1 MRFNNTSHQIE
12 GVKDFPCTF
21 IMIFHI
27 RDNKLC
33 ATVEMRS
40 NDIICGL
47 VHDLPSFTLF
57 QYLMFLR
64 LREAKYSDLELG
76 TYTHI
81 DNSLHVYERDFELVK
96 NRIGS

>member
-1 MRFNNTSHQIE
+1 MRFNNTSHQVD

-57 QYLMFLR
+57 QYLMLLR
-64 LREAKYSDLELG
+64 LREAKYTDLELG
-76 TYTHI
+76 TY
-81 DNSLHVYERDFELVK
+81 NSLHVYERDFELVK
-96 NRIGS
+96 NRIDS